1 MRDGIWL
8 QALQDTYLRDHDSI
22 VSVVSVLGGA
32 PRIDAQDALQTAVW
46 RVLAGSRRGRHGRP
60 VRAWRPYL
68 VRAALNALRD
78 ERAKKARL
86 VLFSELTPEERE
98 KLFALPDPRPTP
110 AEQAER
116 NELAAL
122 AWEEL
127 SRLPEHERAVIVR
140 RCCGQSFREIARAL
154 RLKPSTARG
163 FWSKGIAR
171 LRAQFREAA

>member
-1 MRDGIWL
+1 MRRGNWL
-8 QALQDTYLRDHDSI
+8 QALQDTYLREHDSI
-22 VSVVSVLGGA
+22 VSVVSALAGA
-32 PRIDAQDALQTAVW
+32 SKIDVQDALQTAVW
-46 RVLAGSRRGRHGRP
+46 RVLAGGRRGRRGRP

-98 KLFALPDPRPTP
+98 KLLALPDPRPTP

-127 SRLPEHERAVIVR
+127 SRLPKQEHMVIVR

-154 RLKPSTARG
+154 RIKPSTARG
-163 FWSKGIAR
+163 FWSKGIAGI
-171 LRAQFREAA
+171 RARFREAA